1 MIVFLQKEEIF
12 KMANI
17 TQQLVK
23 TDNFETFVNRSGE
36 GNSETILFLHGSGP
50 GVFAWANWRYALNAC
65 GETYDCIA
73 PDLLGFG
80 QSGHPESTP
89 KNRQGWMDLWVNQ
102 LIELLDRYG
111 IQKAHVVG
119 NSLGCSIALELLL
132 EYPERFGR
140 VVLMGPGGT
149 PNTKLSPELAR
160 AKGFYDNPSEK
171 KMRQIMGWFVYDVE
185 KLAPEIDS
193 LAATRYETAMRPEIH
208 LSNESIFATAAV
220 PVPVTALKRIQNPI
234 LLVHGRDDMVCSV
247 ESSYYLLS
255 HLQNVQL
262 HVYGQCGHWT
272 QIENQESFNNLIQ
285 NYFSSTI

>member
-1 MIVFLQKEEIF
+1 
-12 KMANI
+12 MANI

-50 GVFAWANWRYALNAC
+50 GVFAWANWRYALNAR

>member
-1 MIVFLQKEEIF
+1 
-12 KMANI
+12 MASI

-65 GETYDCIA
+65 GGQYDCIA

-80 QSGHPESTP
+80 QSGHPESLP

-132 EYPERFGR
+132 EYPERFDR

-171 KMRQIMGWFVYDVE
+171 KMRQIMGWFVHDAE

-220 PVPVTALKRIQNPI
+220 PVPVTALKRIKNPI

>member
-1 MIVFLQKEEIF
+1 
-12 KMANI
+12 MANI

-23 TDNFETFVNRSGE
+23 TENFETFVNRSGE

-80 QSGHPESTP
+80 QSGHPESLP

-119 NSLGCSIALELLL
+119 NSLGCSIALELLV

-272 QIENQESFNNLIQ
+272 QIENQESFNNLIK

>member
-1 MIVFLQKEEIF
+1 
-12 KMANI
+12 MANI

-23 TDNFETFVNRSGE
+23 TDNFETFVNRAGE

-149 PNTKLSPELAR
+149 PNTKLSHELAR

-220 PVPVTALKRIQNPI
+220 PVPVTALKRIKNPI

>member
-1 MIVFLQKEEIF
+1 
-12 KMANI
+12 MANI

-50 GVFAWANWRYALNAC
+50 GVFAWANWRYALNTC
-65 GETYDCIA
+65 GETYNCIA

-80 QSGHPESTP
+80 QSGHPETLP

-102 LIELLDRYG
+102 LIELLDSYG

-149 PNTKLSPELAR
+149 PNTKLSPELGR
-160 AKGFYDNPSEK
+160 AKGFYDNSTEK
-171 KMRQIMGWFVYDVE
+171 KMRQIMGWFVYDAE

-193 LAATRYETAMRPEIH
+193 LAATRYEIAMRPEIQ

-285 NYFSSTI
+285 NYFSSSI